1 MSSNLFRWSLLLSI
15 FNDTMMISFGRNK
28 VSFPWVGVPAL
39 CREILPFEPGSTFFL
54 MAQTSKLHTFSTV
67 ILYTLIFQ
75 MSILFV
81 EQLV

>member
-39 CREILPFEPGSTFFL
+39 CREILPFEPGSIFL
-54 MAQTSKLHTFSTV
+54 MAQTSKLHTFSAV